1 MIKFLQ
7 RINKK
12 YDRIK
17 EPKRFLV
24 FIGMMMPALFA
35 QAIGEHYEVIWLF
48 SGSWIYMLIMLT
60 IRVLYMNG
68 AFKSE

>member
-24 FIGMMMPALFA
+24 FMGMMVPAIFA
-35 QAIGEHYEVIWLF
+35 QAISEHYEMIWLF
-48 SGSWIYMLIMLT
+48 SGSWIYLLLMLT
-60 IRVLYMNG
+60 VRVLYVNG